1 MKETS
6 KIIAYRSLSIL
17 NGMSKIYERYI
28 HNSLF
33 SYAVTILIIDIF
45 IIQKLYGFH

>member
-6 KIIAYRSLSIL
+6 KIRNFGPGTIL
-17 NGMSKIYERYI
+17 NGMSKIYGRYI

-33 SYAVTILIIDIF
+33 SYAETILIIDI
-45 IIQKLYGFH
+45 II